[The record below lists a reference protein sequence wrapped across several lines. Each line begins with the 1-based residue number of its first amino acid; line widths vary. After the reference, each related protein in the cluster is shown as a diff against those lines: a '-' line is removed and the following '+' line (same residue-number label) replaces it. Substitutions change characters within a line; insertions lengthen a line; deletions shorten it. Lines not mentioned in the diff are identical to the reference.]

1 MDTER
6 TNSSNPREHTSRIK
20 SEMKDL
26 IDHLRDDVSKV
37 DDAKAKGL
45 FETSAEVIEGLQKAF
60 TDYEEKSEEAW
71 KD

>member
-1 MDTER
+1 MRNVT
-6 TNSSNPREHTSRIK
+6 NPRKHTSRIK

-37 DDAKAKGL
+37 DDAKAKAL
-45 FETSAEVIEGLQKAF
+45 L
-60 TDYEEKSEEAW
+60 SEEAW